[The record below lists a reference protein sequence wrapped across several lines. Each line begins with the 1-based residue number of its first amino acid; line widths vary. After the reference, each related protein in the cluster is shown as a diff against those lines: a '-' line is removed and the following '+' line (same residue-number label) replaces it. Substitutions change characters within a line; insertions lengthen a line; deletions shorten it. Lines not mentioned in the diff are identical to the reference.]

1 MMLIY
6 SIFVFVFGACIGS
19 FLNVCIYRMPRGESI
34 AYPGSRCTECKRHIA
49 WYDNIPLFSFINL
62 RGKCRSCGVGFSY
75 RYFLIELLTAVLLV
89 FLLYYYGVTVKFFV
103 YSALFASLIAVTF
116 IDFDFKE
123 IPDSISVSGIVIG
136 AFLSLL
142 FPFLHGSNSAM
153 GGLMASLKGIVA
165 GGGII
170 YATAILGRIVF
181 RRDAMGGGDVKLLA
195 MIGSLL
201 GWKLILLTFFV
212 APFLGSVFGIIV
224 KLKTGESEIPYGPFL
239 SMAAFIALLWGEN
252 IIRAIYYY

>member
-6 SIFVFVFGACIGS
+6 TIFIFVFGACIGS

-34 AYPGSRCTECKRHIA
+34 VYPGSRCPECKRHIA
-49 WYDNIPLFSFINL
+49 WRDNIPLWSFVNL
-62 RGKCRSCGVGFSY
+62 RRRCRSCGVEFSY
-75 RYFLIELLTAVLLV
+75 RYFLVELLTAGLFV
-89 FLLYYYGVTVKFFV
+89 FLLHFYGMTVQFFV

-116 IDFDFKE
+116 IDIDFKE
-123 IPDSISVSGIVIG
+123 IPDSISISGIVMG

-142 FPFLHGSNSAM
+142 FPFLHGANSALM
-153 GGLMASLKGIVA
+153 GLLTSMKGILV

-170 YATAILGRIVF
+170 YATAILGKIAF
-181 RRDAMGGGDVKLLA
+181 KKDAMGGGDVKLLA
-195 MIGSLL
+195 MIGAFL
-201 GWKLILLTFFV
+201 GWKLVLLTFFL
-212 APFLGSVFGIIV
+212 APFFGAIFGIAV

-252 IIRAIYYY
+252 IIRTIYYY

>member
-1 MMLIY
+1 MDILYVI
-6 SIFVFVFGACIGS
+6 IIFVFGACIGS

-34 AYPGSRCTECKRHIA
+34 VYPGSRCPECKRHIA
-49 WYDNIPLFSFINL
+49 WRDNIPLFSFINL
-62 RGKCRSCGVGFSY
+62 RGKCRTCGVAFSY
-75 RYFLIELLTAVLLV
+75 RYFLIEFLTAVLFV
-89 FLLYYYGVTVKFFV
+89 FLLNRYGMTVQFFV

-123 IPDSISVSGIVIG
+123 IPDSISVSGIVVG
-136 AFLSLL
+136 TVLSLL

-153 GGLMASLKGIVA
+153 GGLLASLKGILA

-170 YATAILGRIVF
+170 YATAILGKIAF

-201 GWKLILLTFFV
+201 GWKLTLLTFFL
-212 APFLGSVFGIIV
+212 APFLGATFGIIV

-239 SMAAFIALLWGEN
+239 SMAAFIALVWGEN
-252 IIRAIYYY
+252 IIRTIYFY